1 MIAVVMFL
9 IIILLLL
16 LGLPIAWA
24 LGATS
29 LGFIACLSDLPL
41 SVLLQKMY
49 NGVNSFPL
57 LAIPLF
63 MLAGSLMNHG
73 GISRRLVDFSLALV
87 GHIKGG
93 LSMVTIV
100 TSMFFGA
107 ITGTCAGASA
117 AVGQI
122 LIPSMVEEG
131 YPKGMAAAVTSAGA
145 SLGIIIPPSVPM
157 ILYSSIA
164 SISVGTLFMG
174 GLPLG
179 VMIGVCLMIVSYFKI
194 KSLIKKGLYHDKQ
207 VKFSIRRLG
216 KTFLRAIPALCI
228 PVIILGGIMSG
239 VVSPTE
245 SAALA
250 VFAGLLIGGLVY
262 RELTWRNIWASVV
275 ESVKSSATVM
285 IIVAT
290 ATILGYAFTVLGVS
304 RQIMQPLLLIAD
316 TQVKL
321 MLITSL
327 ILFIGGFFL
336 DGTVMVL
343 VLVPLFMPAMQ
354 AMAIDPL
361 QFAMLVI
368 VVWCIGQQTP
378 PVASGLY
385 VTCALAK
392 VGMIEASK
400 YNLTYLAVF
409 VVFALGLI
417 FIPDVVLYLPRLFI
431 GQG

>member
-1 MIAVVMFL
+1 MVFLMFAAIIA
-9 IIILLLL
+9 ILLL
-16 LGLPIAWA
+16 GVPIAFA
-24 LGATS
+24 LGFTA
-29 LGFIACLSDLPL
+29 LLFLAMLSDLPF

-49 NGVNSFPL
+49 LGVNSFPM

-63 MLAGSLMNHG
+63 MLAGSLMNRG
-73 GISRRLVDFSLALV
+73 GISKRLIEFSLALV

-122 LIPSMVEEG
+122 LIPAMVKEG
-131 YPKGMAAAVTSAGA
+131 YPRGFAAAVTSAGA

-164 SISVGTLFMG
+164 AISVGTLFLG

-179 VMIGVCLMIVSYFKI
+179 VIIGVTLMLVSYCKV
-194 KSLIKKGLYHDKQ
+194 SAMIKKNQYTDVKL
-207 VKFSIRRLG
+207 KFSWRKLG
-216 KTFLRAIPALCI
+216 KSFLRAIPALCL

-250 VFAGLLIGGLVY
+250 VLAGLVIGGLVY
-262 RELTWRNIWASVV
+262 RELTWRYIWESVI

-285 IIVAT
+285 IIVA
-290 ATILGYAFTVLGVS
+290 AASVLGYAFTVLGVGK
-304 RQIMQPLLLIAD
+304 QVMEPMLKFAD
-316 TQVKL
+316 TPVAF
-321 MLITSL
+321 MLVASL

-343 VLVPLFMPAMQ
+343 VLVPLFTPMLTSFG
-354 AMAIDPL
+354 IDQL

-400 YNLTYLAVF
+400 FNILFLCVF
-409 VVFALGLI
+409 IVFAFALI

>member
-1 MIAVVMFL
+1 
-9 IIILLLL
+9 
-16 LGLPIAWA
+16 
-24 LGATS
+24 
-29 LGFIACLSDLPL
+29 
-41 SVLLQKMY
+41 
-49 NGVNSFPL
+49 
-57 LAIPLF
+57 
-63 MLAGSLMNHG
+63 
-73 GISRRLVDFSLALV
+73 
-87 GHIKGG
+87 
-93 LSMVTIV
+93 
-100 TSMFFGA
+100 
-107 ITGTCAGASA
+107 
-117 AVGQI
+117 
-122 LIPSMVEEG
+122 
-131 YPKGMAAAVTSAGA
+131 
-145 SLGIIIPPSVPM
+145 
-157 ILYSSIA
+157 
-164 SISVGTLFMG
+164 
-174 GLPLG
+174 
-179 VMIGVCLMIVSYFKI
+179 
-194 KSLIKKGLYHDKQ
+194 IKKGLYHDKQ

-216 KTFLRAIPALCI
+216 KTFLHAIPALCI

>member
-1 MIAVVMFL
+1 MIAFIMFG

-24 LGATS
+24 LGATA
-29 LGFIACLSDLPL
+29 LGFIATMSDLPL

-93 LSMVTIV
+93 LAMVTIV

-122 LIPSMVEEG
+122 LIPSMIEKG
-131 YPKGMAAAVTSAGA
+131 YPRGMAAAVTSAGA

-164 SISVGTLFMG
+164 AISVGTLFMG

-179 VMIGVCLMIVSYFKI
+179 VMIGICLMIVSYFKI
-194 KSLIKKGLYHDKQ
+194 GRMIKDGTYEDVRL
-207 VKFSIRRLG
+207 KFSLNRLG
-216 KTFLRAIPALCI
+216 VTFIKAIPALCI
-228 PVIILGGIMSG
+228 PVIILGGIMFG
-239 VVSPTE
+239 IVSPTE

-250 VFAGLLIGGLVY
+250 VFAGLIIGGLVY
-262 RELTWRNIWASVV
+262 RQLTWKNIWASVV

-290 ATILGYAFTVLGVS
+290 AMILGYAFTVLGVS
-304 RQIMQPLLLIAD
+304 KQIMTPLLAIAD
-316 TQVKL
+316 TPIKL

-343 VLVPLFMPAMQ
+343 VLVPLFMPTMQ
-354 AMAIDPL
+354 VMGIDQL
-361 QFAMLVI
+361 QFAMLAI

-392 VGMIEASK
+392 IGMIEASK
-400 YNLTYLAVF
+400 YNLLNIAVF
-409 VVFALGLI
+409 VIFAFALI
-417 FIPDVVLYLPRLFI
+417 YIPDIVLYLPRLFI